1 MERLTKRHGKGIAS
15 NERKVMPCSNYCDSC
30 GNADCDTVRK
40 MIRKL
45 ADYED
50 LEEQGLLIRF
60 PCKVGD
66 TVYVPEKSLD
76 IISEYVVDEITIC
89 KNPFKSGGDFIICF
103 GWDFISGSDSYMSGF
118 EYSDIGKTVFLTYE
132 DAEQKLKEWQ
142 KEGEDN
148 EQIS

>member
-50 LEEQGLLIRF
+50 LEEKGLLVRL
-60 PCKVGD
+60 PCQLGR
-66 TVYVPEKSLD
+66 TLYVFD
-76 IISEYVVDEITIC
+76 V
-89 KNPFKSGGDFIICF
+89 
-103 GWDFISGSDSYMSGF
+103 
-118 EYSDIGKTVFLTYE
+118 LTGLVE
-132 DAEQKLKEWQ
+132 AKLKEY
-142 KEGEDN
+142 N
-148 EQIS
+148 RFP